1 MGHGGTDLSFGSV
14 RRKANVVRLTCI
26 LTQGDD
32 DGNLPGDHHDVVH
45 SHYFHSIVIHNPTTP
60 DSTPHGQYTARSV
73 HRPLVSTIFT
83 TKSANRD
90 RQPCL
95 QWKSPGHQKGDTW
108 LGSFHDAERAYL
120 RRTHSGWD
128 EPFFIDTKLH
138 GYIWA
143 YTYRG

>member
-1 MGHGGTDLSFGSV
+1 MMEIFWGTITTLYIPTTSIPLSFTIPLH
-14 RRKANVVRLTCI
+14 RT
-26 LTQGDD
+26 
-32 DGNLPGDHHDVVH
+32 VH
-45 SHYFHSIVIHNPTTP
+45 RTESTPDARP
-60 DSTPHGQYTARSV
+60 DSTPHGQYTARRV

-90 RQPCL
+90 RQPCF
-95 QWKSPGHQKGDTW
+95 QWMSPGHQKGDTW

-138 GYIWA
+138 DYIWA